1 MPDVRMPDG
10 TIIRNVPEGT
20 TKAQLL
26 AKLQKHQQQQQL
38 EKPYSDSKV
47 ALSSLVKGFAAIP
60 DAIINTPANLANLG
74 KAATGFVLNEAGQ
87 GDLAQRLG
95 FNDMTEPP
103 SPVTNAIRNTVG
115 LFEPRTSGQRVMDWA
130 VQGVSGAAI
139 APQSSAANIAKLMAH
154 GGGSGAVGG
163 LVSETTDSPIAGML
177 AATLAVP
184 AASAG
189 IAKVKSATPQL
200 FTQKGREMSVAK
212 NLERNIKDVP
222 KAINTLQN
230 APKKPLVPSPD
241 KMAGQDLPDG
251 ATPASLP
258 TTAQLLAQGGDTQ
271 LLGLEKAL
279 REVPSIER
287 DMINARYEGNANA
300 RNAQMD
306 RIAPIPRESG
316 ADAVNASINKD
327 IANKQAIADQQINN
341 AQNTAMQARM
351 ATGQQVTPEQVGQSF
366 LDDFDNLYA
375 AQKQKVS
382 NDFQVDPFNEITNLP
397 LNKQAVANTIDE
409 YYAGLKKPIPASVKQ
424 ALGMID
430 EATGANT
437 AKLAEDGGFLP
448 PKQSKTDINPSLDDL
463 LTAISKYGGMD
474 RESAKKFGFDPTQ
487 FNDRAAFGKPIFP
500 KKGGLSP
507 DQLAEL
513 LSQHGYPVFENGLY
527 TPNALLDSMGKALM
541 GEKVYAP
548 QAYDKGGIADASLSR
563 KSQENNG
570 GGFGDDLPG
579 FDNPTPKETMTY
591 KQMQTVASAIGDLQR
606 SAGASGLMQ
615 DAAVLGRL
623 KNIVRDA
630 MSKEI
635 EAGNVPQDIAN
646 NYQAGLLSR
655 REQAQRFEEGAAG
668 KMRQFNGQRKVKA
681 KDAPDLLLRSGS
693 ENLASFNRSIGNE
706 PVSRQA
712 AQDYLAMKWRE
723 SVTNPADGS
732 LKKDWRQASAV
743 FLRENEAVIKQFPQL
758 EKNLNQAIKQSRS
771 AVELETKLNNAM
783 KQIKTETGAR
793 FFLNG
798 IDPKNAFDSFLRSK
812 SRQKDGQYILNMAK
826 KDKDFKS
833 SVSGAIRDHIANLP
847 SDQKRV
853 AFIKDANN
861 QRLIKGLFGEG
872 MLKQWQK
879 LSADIERD
887 LLIQTKNI
895 SRGSDTV
902 NKAAA
907 LKAAGKFSGN
917 SKWTELFNDLSQYMG
932 AKQRD
937 ALQGEALLDPQKA
950 AELLQKRQDLP
961 TFGQEFKKGFDV
973 NRPQLLQIQNKGNDE
988 FVDDEG
994 NVYVRKINKSPN

>member
-20 TKAQLL
+20 TKDKLL
-26 AKLQKHQQQQQL
+26 AKLQKKQQQQQL

-47 ALSSLVKGFAAIP
+47 ALSSFVKGFAAIP
-60 DAIINTPANLANLG
+60 DAVLNTPANLMNLG
-74 KAATGFVLNEAGQ
+74 KAATGYVMNESGY
-87 GDLAQRLG
+87 GDLAEKLG

-103 SPVTNAIRNTVG
+103 SPVTNAVRNTVG

-130 VQGVSGAAI
+130 VQGATGAALT
-139 APQSSAANIAKLMAH
+139 PTSSTGTLAKLLAY

-163 LVSETTDSPIAGML
+163 LVSETTDSPVAGML

-184 AASAG
+184 AMVAG
-189 IAKVKSATPQL
+189 ATKLKNATPQL

-222 KAINTLQN
+222 KAIDTLQN

-241 KMAGQDLPDG
+241 KVAGQDLPDG
-251 ATPASLP
+251 AAPASLP

-306 RIAPIPRESG
+306 RIAPITRDSG

-341 AQNTAMQARM
+341 AQNAAMQSRM
-351 ATGQQVTPEQVGQSF
+351 ATGQQITAEQAGQSF
-366 LDDFDNLYA
+366 LDDFDQLYA
-375 AQKQKVS
+375 AKKQEVS
-382 NDFQVDPFNEITNLP
+382 NNFQVDPFNEVTNLP
-397 LNKQAVANTIDE
+397 LNKQAVTKTIDE

-437 AKLAEDGGFLP
+437 QALTEGQAPKIQP
-448 PKQSKTDINPSLDDL
+448 PKQSRTDINPAVDDI
-463 LTAISKYGGMD
+463 LTAIAKYGGMS
-474 RESAKKFGFDPTQ
+474 RESAKQFGIDPAQ
-487 FNDRAAFGKPIFP
+487 FNDRSAFGRPIFP
-500 KKGGLSP
+500 KSGGLSP

-513 LSQHGYPVFENGLY
+513 LSQHGYPVFEGAAY
-527 TPNALLDSMGKALM
+527 TPNALLDSVGNALM

-548 QAYDKGGIADASLSR
+548 QAYDKGGIADFNL
-563 KSQENNG
+563 NNKAGQQQLG
-570 GGFGDDLPG
+570 GEDFLPG
-579 FDNPTPKETMTY
+579 FDDPPTNAIMTY

-615 DAAVLGRL
+615 DAAVLGKL
-623 KNIVRDA
+623 KNIVRDS
-630 MSKEI
+630 MNNEI
-635 EAGNVPQDIAN
+635 NNGNIPQDIAN
-646 NYQAGLLSR
+646 NYRAGLVSR
-655 REQAQRFEEGAAG
+655 REQAQQFEEGAAG
-668 KMRQFNGQRKVKA
+668 KMRQFNGQRNVKA
-681 KDAPDLLLRSGS
+681 KDLPNLMLRSGS
-693 ENLASFNRSIGNE
+693 ENLDSFNRSIGDA
-706 PVSRQA
+706 PVSKKA
-712 AQDYLAMKWRE
+712 ASDYLAMKWRE
-723 SVTNPADGS
+723 AVTNPADGS

-743 FLRENEAVIKQFPQL
+743 FLRENDAVIQQFPQL
-758 EKNLNQAIKQSRS
+758 KKNLELAIKKSQS
-771 AVELETKLNNAM
+771 AADLEVRLNDNINQVKTK
-783 KQIKTETGAR
+783 TGAH
-793 FFLNG
+793 FFLKG
-798 IDPKNAFDSFLRSK
+798 VDPKNAFDSFLRSK
-812 SRQKDGQYILNMAK
+812 SRQKDGQYILSMAK
-826 KDKDFKS
+826 KDPDFRKS
-833 SVSGAIRDHIANLP
+833 TAGAIRDHIANLP

-937 ALQGEALLDPQKA
+937 ALQGEALLNPQKA
-950 AELLQKRQDLP
+950 AELLKKRQDLP

-973 NRPQLLQIQNKGNDE
+973 NIPQLLQIQNKGNEE
-988 FVDDEG
+988 FVDEQG
-994 NVYVRKINKSPN
+994 NVYVRKYK